1 MIKIKFAGDI
11 VGKNSIKILD
21 NNLEL
26 EMLSQGNTAEVYLY
40 GDTVILKLFRENM
53 PFEPIE
59 NEYKTA
65 EAISSKLHNVPKV
78 FGMVSYKRRY
88 GIIYERID
96 GDDMVK
102 VMVKKIHKIKSYS
115 KSLASL
121 HYELHKTDVDIPC
134 DVKQRLFTNINAVS
148 ELSELEK
155 EKIKLYLNSLPD
167 GNSLCHFDY
176 HPGNVMI
183 KDNSFYV
190 IDWMTAC
197 IGSSNADVA
206 RTSLLLKFGELQ
218 HVNPFIKVGVHVF
231 ERYVGNTYYKE
242 YKRIAGIS
250 DDDIEQWILPV
261 AAARLVEWITANE
274 KRKLL
279 KLVRKKLSLVK
290 MNKGKAD
297 YFNK

>member
-1 MIKIKFAGDI
+1 MIKNKFAGDI
-11 VGKNSIKILD
+11 AEKNCIKILD
-21 NNLEL
+21 DNLKF

-40 GDTVILKLFRENM
+40 SDTEILKLFRENM
-53 PFEPIE
+53 PFEPIGD
-59 NEYKTA
+59 EYKTA
-65 EAISSKLHNVPKV
+65 GAICSKLHNAPKV
-78 FGMVSYKRRY
+78 FGMVSYKARY
-88 GIIYERID
+88 GIIYERIH
-96 GDDMVK
+96 GDDMTK
-102 VMVKKIHKIKSYS
+102 VMIKKIHKIKSYS

-121 HYELHKTDVDIPC
+121 HYELHKTDVDIHC
-134 DVKQRLFTNINAVS
+134 DVKEKLCANINAVS

-155 EKIKLYLNSLPD
+155 EQIILYLNSLPD
-167 GNSLCHFDY
+167 GNSLCHFDF

-197 IGSSNADVA
+197 MGSSNADVA

-218 HVNPFIKVGVHVF
+218 HANPFIKAVVHIF
-231 ERYVGNTYYKE
+231 ERYVGNIYYKE

-250 DDDIEQWILPV
+250 DCDIEQWILPV

-274 KRKLL
+274 ERKLL

-290 MNKGKAD
+290 TDRDEAD
-297 YFNK
+297 GFKR

>member
-1 MIKIKFAGDI
+1 ME
-11 VGKNSIKILD
+11 KNSMKILD
-21 NNLEL
+21 DNLEL
-26 EMLSQGNTAEVYLY
+26 KMLNQGNTAEVYLY
-40 GDTVILKLFRENM
+40 GDTKIIKLFRENM

-65 EAISSKLHNVPKV
+65 EAISFRLHNTPKV
-78 FGMVSYKRRY
+78 FGMVSYKSRY

-96 GDDMVK
+96 GVDMVK
-102 VMVKKIHKIKSYS
+102 VMVRKIHKIKSYS

-121 HYELHKTDVDIPC
+121 HYELHKAGVNIHC
-134 DVKQRLFTNINAVS
+134 DVKERLCMDINAVS
-148 ELSELEK
+148 QLSESEK

-183 KDNSFYV
+183 MDNSFYI

-197 IGSSNADVA
+197 VGSPNADVA
-206 RTSLLLKFGELQ
+206 RTSLLFKLGELQ
-218 HVNPFIKVGVHVF
+218 HANPFIKAGVQIF
-231 ERYVGNTYYKE
+231 KKYVGNIYYKE

-250 DDDIEQWILPV
+250 DDDIEKWILPV
-261 AAARLVEWITANE
+261 AAARLVEWITASE
-274 KRKLL
+274 KKKLL

-290 MNKGKAD
+290 TDKGKAD